1 MHFRRQQFLLS
12 GGWLLTPRKVRKKRK
27 KVDAAWLGSWPE
39 FGGLVGYAELS
50 PLFDQDDRHAGVTPA
65 DPEAV
70 VEVER

>member
-1 MHFRRQQFLLS
+1 
-12 GGWLLTPRKVRKKRK
+12 VRKKRK
-27 KVDAAWLGSWPE
+27 KVDAAGLVSWPE

-50 PLFDQDDRHAGVTPA
+50 PLFGQDDRHAGVTPA